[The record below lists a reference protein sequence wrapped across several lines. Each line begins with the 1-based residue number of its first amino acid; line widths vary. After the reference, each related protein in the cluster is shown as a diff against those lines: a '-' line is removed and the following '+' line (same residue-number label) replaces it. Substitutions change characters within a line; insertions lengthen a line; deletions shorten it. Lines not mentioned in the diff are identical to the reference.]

1 MSVLKTLLGEVRA
14 KQTPFQ
20 PTSDIPESN
29 VQDAIQ
35 SVYDSAT
42 TPTTTR
48 GDIIRRGASADERL
62 AVGTSGYALISDG
75 TDPAW
80 TGFTQAGTSAT
91 TRTWQAKARERVSV
105 TDYGATGDGVTDDSA
120 SIQLALNYAA
130 TLTAGCEVYF
140 PRGRYLCA
148 NNSATRLQIKSSV
161 RIVGEGMRQSV
172 IVFNDSA
179 SVSRRDL
186 LITDTNG
193 AYHIEIEGIGF
204 ESDWGTGDYTNR
216 SHLLEL
222 ATTGNVTVTR
232 CRFAQSRYMSLV
244 LTQCQKA
251 TVTECEFY
259 RGQRD
264 GCRITK
270 ANHAVVSNNYFESIC
285 DDSIAIHTHDSEAG
299 PSQNSATITGNKIVD
314 GQGITCLGVKHTTI
328 TGNSIT
334 RAQVNGIHVGVTTG
348 STAEGNTAGLSI
360 NITGNVIDTVFQG
373 TAFSASSGG
382 TAYYIAVNC
391 KAPTTNGS
399 GYVGDRDGSG
409 GIVAPWDYFYTTDTD
424 ASAPVAGNWFINI
437 SGNICVRTH
446 TAATNYSDYGYG
458 ERYGRDGPVDPAI
471 TAAHLG
477 SSYGSIYLSNHG
489 QNVTISGNIC
499 WGSGYGIY
507 LDGTSASAYLSW
519 RDVLIANNQVGNF
532 VTAGI
537 YLDGEGIVTVRGN
550 AINGDP
556 LHAHADRTA
565 NGTWGAGY
573 TNHTAVWVVG
583 GNAIFENNEIRNVGE
598 VFTGA
603 SPAQHRWLGNVLA
616 CDPSVVGYNASN
628 IGIARVLAGP
638 TYGATYLIEDG
649 DPANATYGEV
659 LNACVQASSA
669 MPASGEYVIGHFVL
683 NSAPSATTPYG
694 WLRLTTGSGHTLNTD
709 WLAVDPVEM
718 PGSSTDNALPRF
730 DGTTGRILQGSSV
743 VVDDSNNMSGV
754 VDLAAT
760 TINLGH
766 ASDTTLAR
774 VSAGV
779 ASIEGV
785 TILTTAT
792 GQPLDADLTSWAAV
806 TRAAG
811 FDTFTATPS
820 SANLASLVT
829 DETGSGALVFGTSPT
844 LVTPAIGTP
853 SSGTLTNCTGLPLTG
868 LVSDT
873 TTALGLGS
881 IDLGHASD
889 TTLSRV
895 SAGVAAIEGV
905 TILTT
910 ATGQPLDADLTS
922 WAAVTR
928 AAGFDTF
935 TATPSSANL
944 AAIVSDETGSGALVF
959 ATSPTLVTPALGTP
973 SSGTLTNCT
982 GLPVAG
988 GGTGA
993 STDRT
998 ACQNLATVYL
1008 LAHSAAGIASTNTTS
1023 EEVLAT
1029 VAVPAG
1035 ALGANGFLVVDTSW
1049 TLTNSGNNKTMRSR
1063 FGASGAGTGGTAFGQ
1078 VTQTTAVS
1086 YRQQHIISN
1095 RNATNSQ
1102 VGASGIATTAFGST
1116 AAALPTAAIDTTA
1129 ASEVVISSQK
1139 ATGTE
1144 TCTLEQ
1150 YTVWLYYK
1158 A

>member
-1 MSVLKTLLGEVRA
+1 
-14 KQTPFQ
+14 
-20 PTSDIPESN
+20 
-29 VQDAIQ
+29 
-35 SVYDSAT
+35 
-42 TPTTTR
+42 
-48 GDIIRRGASADERL
+48 
-62 AVGTSGYALISDG
+62 
-75 TDPAW
+75 
-80 TGFTQAGTSAT
+80 
-91 TRTWQAKARERVSV
+91 
-105 TDYGATGDGVTDDSA
+105 
-120 SIQLALNYAA
+120 
-130 TLTAGCEVYF
+130 
-140 PRGRYLCA
+140 
-148 NNSATRLQIKSSV
+148 
-161 RIVGEGMRQSV
+161 
-172 IVFNDSA
+172 
-179 SVSRRDL
+179 
-186 LITDTNG
+186 
-193 AYHIEIEGIGF
+193 
-204 ESDWGTGDYTNR
+204 
-216 SHLLEL
+216 
-222 ATTGNVTVTR
+222 
-232 CRFAQSRYMSLV
+232 V

-259 RGQRD
+259 RGMRD

-270 ANHAVVSNNYFESIC
+270 TNHAIVSNNYFESIC
-285 DDSIAIHTHDSEAG
+285 DDSIAIHTHDTEAG
-299 PSQNSATITGNKIVD
+299 PSQNSATITGNRIVD

-348 STAEGNTAGLSI
+348 STVEGNTAGLSI
-360 NITGNVIDTVFQG
+360 NITGNVVDTVFQG
-373 TAFSASSGG
+373 TAFSVDSGG
-382 TAYYIAVNC
+382 TAYYIAVNA

-409 GIVAPWDYFYTTDTD
+409 GIVAPWSYFYTTDTD

-437 SGNICVRTH
+437 AGNICVRTH
-446 TAATNYSDYGYG
+446 TTTGAYSNYGYG
-458 ERYGRDGPVDPAI
+458 SRIGRDGPVDPAI

-477 SSYGSIYLSNHG
+477 SAYGSIYLSNHG
-489 QNVTISGNIC
+489 QNVSIAGNIC

-573 TNHTAVWVVG
+573 TNSTAFWVVG

-616 CDPSVVGYNASN
+616 CDPAAVGYSASN

-659 LNACVQASSA
+659 LNACVQASSS

-694 WLRLTTGSGHTLNTD
+694 WLRLTTGSNHVLNTD

-718 PGSSTDNALPRF
+718 PGSSTDNAIPRF

-743 VVDDSNNMSGV
+743 VIDDSNNVSGV
-754 VDLAAT
+754 AALSAT
-760 TINLGH
+760 TIELGH

-820 SANLASLVT
+820 SANLA
-829 DETGSGALVFGTSPT
+829 T
-844 LVTPAIGTP
+844 L
-853 SSGTLTNCTGLPLTG
+853 
-868 LVSDT
+868 
-873 TTALGLGS
+873 
-881 IDLGHASD
+881 
-889 TTLSRV
+889 
-895 SAGVAAIEGV
+895 
-905 TILTT
+905 
-910 ATGQPLDADLTS
+910 
-922 WAAVTR
+922 
-928 AAGFDTF
+928 
-935 TATPSSANL
+935 
-944 AAIVSDETGSGALVF
+944 VSDETGSGALVF

-973 SSGTLTNCT
+973 ASGTLTNCT

-993 STDRT
+993 STAQA
-998 ACQNLATVYL
+998 ACANLSTWYVLAKSAVSVSHTGDTSETTLAT
-1008 LAHSAAGIASTNTTS
+1008 IT
-1023 EEVLAT
+1023 
-1029 VAVPAG
+1029 VPANAMG
-1035 ALGANGFLVVDTSW
+1035 PNGVLRITTQWSY
-1049 TLTNSGNNKTMRSR
+1049 TNSANNKTMFVK
-1063 FGASGAGTGGTAFGQ
+1063 FGGAAGTAYLQCTA
-1078 VTQTTAVS
+1078 TTTASHRDV
-1086 YRQQHIISN
+1086 RQIAN
-1095 RNATNSQ
+1095 VNATNSQ
-1102 VGASGIATTAFGST
+1102 KGNASAATAGGHGITTGAVVTSAR
-1116 AAALPTAAIDTTA
+1116 DTTA
-1129 ASEVVISSQK
+1129 AQDITIRGQLGNS
-1139 ATGTE
+1139 GE
-1144 TCTLEQ
+1144 TVTLEA
-1150 YTVWLYYK
+1150 YTVELCYG